1 MIDTNVLWALMA
13 KCHSQHGSKLQCCN
27 WTREFLN
34 CLPGLA
40 VWKTILSNSLIKE
53 FFSVFVAFLF
63 FIFIFLSLSITTC
76 FTGYYSDHHFAT
88 DAVDEIFF
96 SAQTVFYLQD
106 YIDLMYKIVSK

>member
-96 SAQTVFYLQD
+96 FSTDSVLSTGLY
-106 YIDLMYKIVSK
+106 